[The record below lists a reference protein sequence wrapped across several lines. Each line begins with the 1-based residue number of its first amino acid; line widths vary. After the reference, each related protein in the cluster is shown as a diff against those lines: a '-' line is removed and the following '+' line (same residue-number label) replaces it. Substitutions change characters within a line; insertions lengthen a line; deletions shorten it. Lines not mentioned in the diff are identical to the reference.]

1 MSDQVNDN
9 CQQHR
14 RGRETLTNTHP
25 SNIIKLNGDHK
36 MERKQSLL
44 YFIVR
49 NDKRFLRKLEK
60 WVTEHGFPRRFYYEF
75 LISLRETPLN
85 EGKDILSFLVEE
97 GLFFSEDNRPE
108 VSSGSDSKRQS

>member
-1 MSDQVNDN
+1 
-9 CQQHR
+9 
-14 RGRETLTNTHP
+14 
-25 SNIIKLNGDHK
+25 
-36 MERKQSLL
+36 MERRQSLL

-75 LISLRETPLN
+75 LITLRETPLN
-85 EGKDILSFLVEE
+85 EGGDILSFLVGE
-97 GLFFSEDNRPE
+97 GLFLSDEDNLPE